1 MEYNARKAFLDVKK
15 SGINSKRD
23 KDRYI
28 LLQEILKE
36 RFPDYPM
43 ELLSYTDKGTGWEVR
58 VRLVKVHPVPVL
70 SDGFNILISD
80 RDVLIHLIQKP

>member
-1 MEYNARKAFLDVKK
+1 MALEM
-15 SGINSKRD
+15 D
-23 KDRYI
+23 KVLGD
-28 LLQEILKE
+28 ILKE

-43 ELLSYTDKGTGWEVR
+43 DCPIPIRVLDYEVR
-58 VRLVKVHPVPVL
+58 VRLAKVHLVPVL

>member
-23 KDRYI
+23 KVLGD
-28 LLQEILKE
+28 ILKE

-58 VRLVKVHPVPVL
+58 VRLAKVHPVPVL